1 MSALITPEA
10 LQTALSITQKSATTV
25 ASVREQVMRVLDG
38 KDNRLVVIVGPCSIH
53 HPESALR
60 YAKKLKTQIDK
71 HKKTLCIIMRAY
83 IEKARTSIGWKGFI
97 NDPDLNNTFNIE
109 KGLNHAR
116 KLLIAINEL
125 GVPTGIEILN
135 PFTAA
140 YFADLASWS
149 VVGARTTESQMHREF
164 VSGLPMPV
172 GFKNNTNGDVQV
184 AIDAAQTARQSH
196 HYLGLDLSGKIAIL
210 QSHGNPY
217 AHIVL
222 RGSQTESNYDTNT
235 IQRTVSSLTQLNL
248 INRVLI
254 DCSHGNSR
262 KNYAEQM
269 NVIHELSA
277 RIKNGDKNIFGV
289 MIESHLTAG
298 KQAWTPN
305 QVMRGDQSV
314 TDGCIGW
321 DQTEMALDQLSCAML
336 E

>member
-1 MSALITPEA
+1 MSALITPET
-10 LQTALSITQKSATTV
+10 LQTTLPITKKSAATV
-25 ASVREQVMRVLDG
+25 VSAREQLMSVLDG
-38 KDNRLVVIVGPCSIH
+38 QDNRLVVIVGPCSIH

-60 YAKKLKTQIDK
+60 YAEKLKTQIEK

-97 NDPDLNNTFNIE
+97 NDPDLNNTFDMQ
-109 KGLNHAR
+109 KGLISAR
-116 KLLIAINEL
+116 KLLIQINEL
-125 GVPTGIEILN
+125 NVPIGIEILN

-140 YFADLASWS
+140 YFADLTSWS
-149 VVGARTTESQMHREF
+149 VIGARTTESQMHRELA
-164 VSGLPMPV
+164 SGLPMPV

-217 AHIVL
+217 THVVL
-222 RGSQTESNYDTNT
+222 RGSQTQSNYDMKT
-235 IQRTVSSLTQLNL
+235 IEKTVSSLTKLNL
-248 INRVLI
+248 MNRVLI
-254 DCSHGNSR
+254 DCSHGNSQ
-262 KNYAEQM
+262 KNYAEQI
-269 NVIHELSA
+269 NVIHELSNH
-277 RIKNGDKNIFGV
+277 IKKGDKNIFGV

-298 KQAWTPN
+298 KQAWIPN
-305 QVMRGDQSV
+305 RTMSSDQSI

-321 DQTEMALDQLSCAML
+321 DETEMALDELSYAML